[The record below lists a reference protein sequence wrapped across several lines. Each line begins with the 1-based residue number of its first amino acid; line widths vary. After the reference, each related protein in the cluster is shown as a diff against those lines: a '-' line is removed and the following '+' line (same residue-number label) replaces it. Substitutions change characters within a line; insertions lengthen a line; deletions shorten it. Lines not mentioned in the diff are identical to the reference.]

1 MSFTEG
7 PDRRK
12 RLLKSMIILAVVV
25 MSAGLGTN
33 FLLGYL
39 RAQDP
44 IYQCIKDPNSQPFQ
58 LSIPITVTR
67 DGSNVAVPPG
77 IGMSNNNNCTRPVYT
92 IKPDIIHVS
101 YGRPFPFTLGH
112 FLYNWKVD
120 LTKYNTKVY
129 VNNVLHTDGSFLD
142 IVLKQGMSIRI
153 DFASKSK

>member
-39 RAQDP
+39 RAQNP

-67 DGSNVAVPPG
+67 DGSNVPVPPG
-77 IGMSNNNNCTRPVYT
+77 IGIDNKCTRPIHT
-92 IKPDIIHVS
+92 LQPNIIHVAYS
-101 YGRPFPFTLGH
+101 RSFPFTLGH
-112 FLYNWKVD
+112 FLYIWKIDV
-120 LTKYNTKVY
+120 TKYNTKVY
-129 VNNVLHTDGSFLD
+129 VNNVLH
-142 IVLKQGMSIRI
+142 
-153 DFASKSK
+153 